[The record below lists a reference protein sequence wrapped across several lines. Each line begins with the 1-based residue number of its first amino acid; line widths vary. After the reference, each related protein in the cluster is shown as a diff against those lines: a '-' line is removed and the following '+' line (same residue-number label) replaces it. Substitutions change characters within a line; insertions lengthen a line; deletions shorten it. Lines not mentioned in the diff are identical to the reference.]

1 MRTAQGCWPTGPDA
15 REGASKGS
23 YGPTHEPA
31 AQGGP
36 PPYLY
41 KAEGLCRLCADHG
54 CRLCVAPCRPIFK
67 CMPQQQFSP
76 EARDLF
82 GVIQPPASRRSAP
95 MRQAPNQSGSV
106 PKLSSFSDPELANL
120 LSDLVNELQRRVPSR
135 TELGTR
141 PDLQRVV
148 QDASS
153 TLGRLA
159 PRGPERMKR
168 GADRESHEIVPT
180 KRKAIRAAL
189 LSGVKPVQV
198 AKHFGVSL
206 TTVRQISTG
215 QR

>member
-1 MRTAQGCWPTGPDA
+1 M
-15 REGASKGS
+15 
-23 YGPTHEPA
+23 
-31 AQGGP
+31 
-36 PPYLY
+36 
-41 KAEGLCRLCADHG
+41 CADRG

-67 CMPQQQFSP
+67 GMPQQQLSP

-82 GVIQPPASRRSAP
+82 GVIQPTARRRSAP
-95 MRQAPNQSGSV
+95 TRQSPKQSGSG
-106 PKLSSFSDPELANL
+106 PQLSSFSDTELANL
-120 LSDLVNELQRRVPSR
+120 LSDLVEELQRRVPR
-135 TELGTR
+135 HTELGSR
-141 PDLQRVV
+141 PELQRVV

-159 PRGPERMKR
+159 PSGRERTKR
-168 GADRESHEIVPT
+168 GADRESHEILPT

>member
-1 MRTAQGCWPTGPDA
+1 MCEDR
-15 REGASKGS
+15 R
-23 YGPTHEPA
+23 
-31 AQGGP
+31 
-36 PPYLY
+36 
-41 KAEGLCRLCADHG
+41 
-54 CRLCVAPCRPIFK
+54 CRLCVAPCGPIFK
-67 CMPQQQFSP
+67 CMPQQQLLP

-82 GVIQPPASRRSAP
+82 GVIQPPARRRSAP
-95 MRQAPNQSGSV
+95 TRQSPKQSGSV
-106 PKLSSFSDPELANL
+106 PKLSSFSDAELASL
-120 LSDLVNELQRRVPSR
+120 LSDLVNELQRRVPR
-135 TELGTR
+135 HTELGTR
-141 PDLQRVV
+141 PELQRVV

-159 PRGPERMKR
+159 PSGRERTKR
-168 GADRESHEIVPT
+168 GADRASHEILPT

>member
-1 MRTAQGCWPTGPDA
+1 MRVRAPQKAHTAQRTSRQLRAGL
-15 REGASKGS
+15 
-23 YGPTHEPA
+23 
-31 AQGGP
+31 

-41 KAEGLCRLCADHG
+41 KAEGPYRLCADRG

-67 CMPQQQFSP
+67 CMPQQQLSP

-82 GVIQPPASRRSAP
+82 GVIQPPARRRSVPA
-95 MRQAPNQSGSV
+95 RQSPKQSGSV
-106 PKLSSFSDPELANL
+106 PQLSSFSDTELANL
-120 LSDLVNELQRRVPSR
+120 LSDLVEELQRRVPR
-135 TELGTR
+135 HTELGSR
-141 PDLQRVV
+141 PELQRVV

-159 PRGPERMKR
+159 PSGRERMKR
-168 GADRESHEIVPT
+168 GADRESHEILPT

>member
-1 MRTAQGCWPTGPDA
+1 M
-15 REGASKGS
+15 
-23 YGPTHEPA
+23 
-31 AQGGP
+31 
-36 PPYLY
+36 
-41 KAEGLCRLCADHG
+41 
-54 CRLCVAPCRPIFK
+54 
-67 CMPQQQFSP
+67 CMPHQQLLP

-82 GVIQPPASRRSAP
+82 GVIQPPPRRRSAP
-95 MRQAPNQSGSV
+95 TRPSPQQSGSG
-106 PKLSSFSDPELANL
+106 PKLSSFSDAELANL
-120 LSDLVNELQRRVPSR
+120 LSDLVAEVQRRVPHH

-141 PDLQRVV
+141 PELQRVV

-159 PRGPERMKR
+159 PRGRERMKR
-168 GADRESHEIVPT
+168 GADQASHEILPT

>member
-1 MRTAQGCWPTGPDA
+1 VSLA
-15 REGASKGS
+15 
-23 YGPTHEPA
+23 
-31 AQGGP
+31 
-36 PPYLY
+36 
-41 KAEGLCRLCADHG
+41 CADRR
-54 CRLCVAPCRPIFK
+54 CRLCVAPCGPIFK
-67 CMPQQQFSP
+67 CMPQQQLSP

-82 GVIQPPASRRSAP
+82 GVIQPPARRRSAP
-95 MRQAPNQSGSV
+95 TRQFPKQSGSV
-106 PKLSSFSDPELANL
+106 PKLSSFSDAELASL
-120 LSDLVNELQRRVPSR
+120 LSDLVKELQRRVPSH

-141 PDLQRVV
+141 PELQRVV

-159 PRGPERMKR
+159 PSGRERTKR
-168 GADRESHEIVPT
+168 GADRESHEILPT